1 MSAAAHLRLREDA
14 IDRLE
19 HWRPPSEGQDRLRRD
34 YLSHLAEHDDA
45 MARSGPPAHLTGSAI
60 VLDESREHVLLT
72 HHPKARL
79 WLQFGGHFEEED
91 ASMWHGAAR
100 EAVEESGIADL
111 TVLPEIVHLGR
122 HALSASFGRCR
133 EHLDVR
139 YAAIAPAG
147 SVPAVSAESLDVRW
161 WRADVLPEGAPA
173 DLVPLIRAAR
183 ELSRR

>member
-1 MSAAAHLRLREDA
+1 VSAAAYLRLREDA
-14 IDRLE
+14 IDRLGDWTPAGE
-19 HWRPPSEGQDRLRRD
+19 DQERLRRA

-60 VLDESREHVLLT
+60 VLDESGEHVLLT

-79 WLQFGGHFEEED
+79 WLQFGGHFEQED
-91 ASMWHGAAR
+91 VSMWQGAAR

-111 TVLPEIVHLGR
+111 TVLPEIVHLSR
-122 HALSASFGRCR
+122 HALAASFGRCR

-139 YAAIAPAG
+139 YAAVAPAG
-147 SVPAVSAESLDVRW
+147 SVPSVSAESLDVRW
-161 WRADVLPEGAPA
+161 WRADALPEGAPS

-183 ELSRR
+183 RLTRR